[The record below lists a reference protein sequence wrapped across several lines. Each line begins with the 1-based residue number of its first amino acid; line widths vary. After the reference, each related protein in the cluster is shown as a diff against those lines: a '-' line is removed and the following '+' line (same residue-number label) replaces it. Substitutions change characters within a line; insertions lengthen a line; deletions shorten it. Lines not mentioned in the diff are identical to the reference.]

1 MILCAGES
9 LIDFIGEEGK
19 GMAHSEFFRPRV
31 GGSPLNTAVGLSRLS
46 VNVAFLTKVG
56 NDYFGEKIRK
66 FLREEKV
73 LSKYIFISQ
82 KRKTPI
88 AFIALSKNKVPEY
101 EFYRV
106 NTSDLDINETDIGK
120 IDYKEI
126 KLFHFGSISLING
139 NTADSLVKIFK
150 EFKKRKVITSLDP
163 NVRENLIEDKK
174 KYIHRLID
182 IMRDVDILKLSM
194 EDLNFFFQEGDFE
207 KFIKFLGRENKLTF
221 LTLGEKGSLGFYQKK
236 LYKMNARKIEKI
248 VDTTGCGDAYMV
260 GILYKIYEYRTLQL
274 SESQIYEI
282 MEFSSLLSSIT
293 ASNYGGATSMPFVS
307 DCLKYGCFINK

>member
-1 MILCAGES
+1 
-9 LIDFIGEEGK
+9 
-19 GMAHSEFFRPRV
+19 
-31 GGSPLNTAVGLSRLS
+31 
-46 VNVAFLTKVG
+46 
-56 NDYFGEKIRK
+56 
-66 FLREEKV
+66 
-73 LSKYIFISQ
+73 
-82 KRKTPI
+82 
-88 AFIALSKNKVPEY
+88 
-101 EFYRV
+101 
-106 NTSDLDINETDIGK
+106 
-120 IDYKEI
+120 
-126 KLFHFGSISLING
+126 
-139 NTADSLVKIFK
+139 
-150 EFKKRKVITSLDP
+150 DP